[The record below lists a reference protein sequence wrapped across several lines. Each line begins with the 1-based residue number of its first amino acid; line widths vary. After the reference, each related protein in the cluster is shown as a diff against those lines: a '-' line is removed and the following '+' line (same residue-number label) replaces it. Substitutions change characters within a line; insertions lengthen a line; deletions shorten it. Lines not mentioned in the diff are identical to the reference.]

1 MLTLQTTIQA
11 GQICMSTELVIVV
24 EKVADKFRAE
34 LQKAASKLCDTPY
47 KLISPQSALRLRK
60 LAADAAS
67 KDGKITSAPMPEEIE
82 HEGDSVPFQ
91 IIEDVR
97 PAMDFFL
104 QESFGP
110 MLGVMEVS
118 TEEEAIE
125 FINSSEYG
133 LSSAIWTRDHY
144 RALRLARKL
153 DVSAI
158 HINGSTVHDEATLPH
173 GGTKSSGFGRFGGEW
188 GLLEFVQT
196 QTVILNP

>member
-1 MLTLQTTIQA
+1 
-11 GQICMSTELVIVV
+11 MSTELVLVV
-24 EKVADKFRAE
+24 DKVADKLKAE
-34 LQKAASKLCDTPY
+34 LQKATSQVCNTSY
-47 KLISPQSALRLRK
+47 KLISPQSALRVRK
-60 LAADAAS
+60 LAVDAAS
-67 KDGKITSAPMPEEIE
+67 KGGKITSAPMSEEIE
-82 HEGDSVPFQ
+82 REGNSVPFR
-91 IIEDVR
+91 IIENVR

-125 FINSSEYG
+125 FINSSEYA

-144 RALRLARKL
+144 RALGLARKL
-153 DVSAI
+153 DVSAV

-173 GGTKSSGFGRFGGEW
+173 GGAKSSGFGRFGGEW